1 MIMDIMQ
8 LASELANQKTTALL
22 IQQLQH
28 CTSSTITPPEKKQ
41 PEELVKS
48 LGQYIHNNR
57 HKESIALFLVLM
69 LWDPVQTLIHVRKQG
84 TFRASKTNFSSGAIN
99 KTITAALSQANFLK
113 LGSDG
118 QGYLRSIQNLLL
130 LADPC
135 RKLKE
140 SLVQRLSTQKST
152 VLKTLLVIVNEYLY
166 ESETGE
172 QFDVGD
178 NVEISA
184 EEIAESYS
192 YILFLMKSIF
202 VHVEHKFIYTDA
214 SCWDRLDSNYLPL
227 LRDAAKLRRYIEV
240 EIQVDGMPYEVER
253 AGDVI
258 QVFSTEEVLEKSIRI
273 GYIQA
278 ELQQRIKVEQ
288 IAKDYPEESAK
299 HSVQTIVNR
308 ALQHGLGELVQ
319 LKRTPLER
327 YIFNMPLDEKFFVFL
342 ADDAL
347 FKDEYI
353 SVMGAGIEKFAQ
365 SDIQLEMVTEGIT
378 VFDVIKVQR
387 LFSFVYH
394 AMKNKIEESHGSEE
408 RVKNKLFVNSI
419 VPVFTY
425 DALTTLLKM
434 IMTEENAEKLI
445 KLLTLDEARTLIDIQ
460 YYPFIKTG
468 NYYAIAPSLVFKSN
482 LLRNIVVGNSPHKR
496 LTGISDPMQASVI
509 SALEQSGFLVASEMK
524 SNKQGA
530 IENDITC
537 WRDGELFVFEC
548 KNAYHPCST
557 KELSNSY
564 EHIKKA
570 GYQLDV
576 RKQWLEDSKNQA
588 AFFGKCG
595 WHVPFVTA
603 VHTAVITANRLFHGY
618 RAGAHPVRQAHELI
632 NVLVNGF
639 IKRSDDK
646 KLRFWEKDAFQVNDL
661 LNYLQDKSIIAMQ
674 MEQLEP
680 YESDVRMGAFSLRR
694 RGYRLD
700 LVKAAEQAELHFPH
714 EK

>member
-1 MIMDIMQ
+1 MDIMQ

-22 IQQLQH
+22 ILQLH
-28 CTSSTITPPEKKQ
+28 HYTSCTITPLEKKQ

-48 LGQYIHNNR
+48 LGQYIQKNR
-57 HKESIALFLVLM
+57 YKESIALFLVLM
-69 LWDPVQTLIHVRKQG
+69 LWDPVQTLVHVRKQG

-99 KTITAALSQANFLK
+99 KTITAALSQADFLR
-113 LGSDG
+113 LGNDG
-118 QGYLRSIQNLLL
+118 QSYLRSIQNFLL
-130 LADPC
+130 LAAPV
-135 RKLKE
+135 KKIKE

-166 ESETGE
+166 ESK
-172 QFDVGD
+172 VGD
-178 NVEISA
+178 QFGVGEGNELSA

-192 YILFLMKSIF
+192 YILFLMKSTF
-202 VHVEHKFIYTDA
+202 GNVEHKFIYTDA
-214 SCWDRLDSNYLPL
+214 SCWERLDSNYLPL
-227 LRDAAKLRRYIEV
+227 LKDAAKLRFYIEV
-240 EIQVDGMPYEVER
+240 ETQVDSMPYDVKRIE
-253 AGDVI
+253 DVI
-258 QVFSTEEVLEKSIRI
+258 QVFSTDEVFEKSISI
-273 GYIQA
+273 GYIQS
-278 ELQQRIKVEQ
+278 ELQQQIKVEQ
-288 IAKDYPEESAK
+288 IAKSYPEQSAM
-299 HSVQTIVNR
+299 HSVETIVNE
-308 ALQHGLGELVQ
+308 ALQRGLGELVQ

-327 YIFNMPLDEKFFVFL
+327 YIFNMPLDENFFAFL
-342 ADDAL
+342 ADDVL

-353 SVMGAGIEKFAQ
+353 SVMGAGIEKFAL

-394 AMKNKIEESHGSEE
+394 AMKNKIEESHGSDQC
-408 RVKNKLFVNSI
+408 VKNKLFVNSI
-419 VPVFTY
+419 VPVFTH
-425 DALTTLLKM
+425 DSLTTLLKM

-570 GYQLDV
+570 GAQLDV
-576 RKQWLEDSKNQA
+576 RKQWLKDRKNQA
-588 AFFGKCG
+588 AFFEKCG
-595 WHVPFVTA
+595 WNIPFVTE
-603 VHTAVITANRLFHGY
+603 VHTAVITANRLFHAY
-618 RAGAHPVRQAHELI
+618 RVRAHPVRQAHELI
-632 NVLVNGF
+632 NVLINGF

-646 KLRFWEKDAFQVNDL
+646 KLKFWEKDVFRVNDL

>member
-1 MIMDIMQ
+1 MDIMQ

-28 CTSSTITPPEKKQ
+28 YTSSTITPPEKKQ

-48 LGQYIHNNR
+48 LGQYIQNNR
-57 HKESIALFLVLM
+57 HKESIALFLVLV
-69 LWDPVQTLIHVRKQG
+69 LWDPVQTLVHVRKQG

-99 KTITAALSQANFLK
+99 KTITAALSQADFLK

-130 LADPC
+130 LAAPC
-135 RKLKE
+135 KKLKE

-172 QFDVGD
+172 QFDVGGD
-178 NVEISA
+178 TEIIA

-192 YILFLMKSIF
+192 YILLLMKSTFGNI
-202 VHVEHKFIYTDA
+202 EHKFMYTDA
-214 SCWDRLDSNYLPL
+214 SCWERLDSNYLPL
-227 LRDAAKLRRYIEV
+227 LRDAAKLRLYIEV
-240 EIQVDGMPYEVER
+240 ETQVDGMPYDVKR
-253 AGDVI
+253 IGNVI
-258 QVFSTEEVLEKSIRI
+258 QVFSTDEVFEKSIRL
-273 GYIQA
+273 GYIQS
-278 ELQQRIKVEQ
+278 ELQQQIKVEQ
-288 IAKDYPEESAK
+288 IAKDYPDESAV
-299 HSVQTIVNR
+299 HSVETIVNK
-308 ALQHGLGELVQ
+308 ALQSGLGELVQ

-327 YIFNMPLDEKFFVFL
+327 YMFNVPLDKNFFGFL
-342 ADDAL
+342 ADNAL
-347 FKDEYI
+347 FRNEYI
-353 SVMGAGIEKFAQ
+353 NVIGTGIEKFAQ
-365 SDIQLEMVTEGIT
+365 TDVQLEMVTEGIT

-387 LFSFVYH
+387 LLSFVYH
-394 AMKNKIEESHGSEE
+394 AMKNKIEERHGSDES
-408 RVKNKLFVNSI
+408 VKNKLFVNSI
-419 VPVFTY
+419 VPVLTY
-425 DALTTLLKM
+425 DSLTVLLKM
-434 IMTEENAEKLI
+434 IITEKSAEKLI
-445 KLLTLDEARTLIDIQ
+445 QLLTLDEARTLIDIQ

-482 LLRNIVVGNSPHKR
+482 LLRNIVVGNSPNKR
-496 LTGISDPMQASVI
+496 FTGLSDPMQAAVI
-509 SALEQSGFLVASEMK
+509 SALKQSGFLVDSEMK
-524 SNKQGA
+524 NNKQGD
-530 IENDITC
+530 IEIDITC

-557 KELSNSY
+557 RELCNSY

-570 GYQLDV
+570 GAQLDTI
-576 RKQWLEDSKNQA
+576 KQWLENRKNQA
-588 AFFGKCG
+588 AFFEKYG
-595 WHVPFVTA
+595 WNIPFATE
-603 VHTAVITANRLFHGY
+603 VHTAVITANRMFNGY
-618 RAGAHPVRQAHELI
+618 RVGAHPVRQAHELI

-639 IKRSDDK
+639 IKRSDNK